1 MENRKEKDNIERI
14 IESAGEKYE
23 AAAVTEVSDGST
35 IEFEFHS
42 ERVGGLVFERVDD
55 IEISEP
61 PISEAAEES
70 APTEVREEF
79 DIPESFRVDSDYDKP
94 LKEEEPPRIWT
105 TYVPRFTEV
114 SDNYRMARTMRGAAA
129 LKKRSDAAPSA
140 PGIDPLAE
148 IDENV
153 DVAGEVVVSSPKRQD
168 LPGESISVYKFKT
181 EDEPTYDEPEE
192 EDITD
197 LESDEPEAETE
208 DEPESAAFFSE
219 PEIIEAEELLG
230 EGEEEPQIL
239 EEKNTAKAV
248 SNYYSVPLDSES
260 REPEEDADIESYA
273 WKLQR
278 GEYTSF
284 ARRDSF
290 KDKFLDR
297 LLSVKVRFFAAL
309 LIAVL
314 AAVFENLRMFGINI
328 ADQFSFA
335 NISWAI
341 PLIDMQIVLCALAL
355 CIPEL
360 VRGFRS
366 MSAGRITSTVL
377 VPVSAIVYV
386 IYCAVLMGVSPASYA
401 MFGFVFT
408 VTALM
413 LIASSYFGVS
423 ADFAA
428 FRKASRNGEKKII
441 NNKYTRTLERE
452 NKALDGVIEE
462 HKSKIARVFKT
473 LFASDI
479 FARQS
484 RVIENKFNVIVG
496 LSMGIG
502 AGAITAIIAYFA
514 CGGIVAAMAGFALV
528 AMMAFPAISH
538 IIFKLPYFHAQK
550 EAMIEDSALIGE
562 SSVDEYSGIDVV
574 AFEDTEVF
582 GPEDVSLKQVMLYG
596 AANDIS
602 KPLRQMAALF
612 SVAGGPLKPLFL
624 NSLDRHCVP
633 ASHTVIEADGISGYV
648 EGAEVMAG
656 SREYM
661 VRRGVYIPDEPVSQY
676 SAQHSTRVMYAAE
689 SGKVYAK
696 FLIRYSFSEN
706 FTMLLP
712 VLRDEGMIPLIYT
725 RDPNITNDLV
735 MTLTAGADTIRVMKK
750 MTSDGG
756 EAPVY
761 RRASSGIVT
770 VGDKNNAI
778 NMLLLSKKSL
788 KLRTRMQ
795 ALEMALMSVSAGM
808 AALLTLTR
816 MSLISS
822 LVFGGWQLLWCLA
835 VYVMSRSTYNVRK
848 IKKEENDE
856 E

>member
-1 MENRKEKDNIERI
+1 MENRKEKDSIERI

-23 AAAVTEVSDGST
+23 AAAVTEMSDGST

-61 PISEAAEES
+61 PISDVVSDE
-70 APTEVREEF
+70 PLPRDVREEF
-79 DIPESFRVDSDYDKP
+79 DIPESFTVDSDYDKP

-129 LKKRSDAAPSA
+129 IKKRSDTGSAAPQ
-140 PGIDPLAE
+140 IDPLAE

-208 DEPESAAFFSE
+208 DESESAVFLG
-219 PEIIEAEELLG
+219 EAEILG
-230 EGEEEPQIL
+230 IEEEQKEEPPKAE
-239 EEKNTAKAV
+239 EEKKPKAV

-260 REPEEDADIESYA
+260 REPEEDADIESYG

-290 KDKFLDR
+290 KDKFLDK

-309 LIAVL
+309 LLLVL
-314 AAVFENLRMFGINI
+314 AAVFENLWMFGINI
-328 ADQFSFA
+328 ADAFSFA

-360 VRGFRS
+360 IIGFRS
-366 MSAGRITSTVL
+366 MSAGRITSTLL

-386 IYCAVLMGVSPASYA
+386 IYCAVLMGVLPSSYA

-408 VTALM
+408 VSALM
-413 LIASSYFGVS
+413 LISSSYFGVS

-428 FRKASRNGEKKII
+428 FRKASKNGEKKII

-452 NKALDGVIEE
+452 NKALDGAIEE

-484 RVIENKFNVIVG
+484 HVVENKFNVIVG

-502 AGAITAIIAYFA
+502 AGAVTAIIAYFA
-514 CGGIVAAMAGFALV
+514 CGGIAAAMAGFALV
-528 AMMAFPAISH
+528 TMMAFPAISY

-550 EAMIEDSALIGE
+550 EAMNEDSVLIGE

-574 AFEDTEVF
+574 TFEDTEVF
-582 GPEDVSLKQVMLYG
+582 GSEDVSLKQVMLYG

-633 ASHTVIEADGISGYV
+633 AAHTVIEADGISGYV
-648 EGAEVMAG
+648 EGSEVMAG
-656 SREYM
+656 SREFM
-661 VRRGVYIPDEPVSQY
+661 VRRGVYIPDEPVSQH

-689 SGKVYAK
+689 AGKVYAK

-712 VLRDEGMIPLIYT
+712 VLRGEGMIPLIYT
-725 RDPNITNDLV
+725 RDPNVTNDLV

-750 MTSDGG
+750 TTCDGG

-788 KLRTRMQ
+788 KFRTRMQ

-808 AALLTLTR
+808 AALLTLMR

-822 LVFGGWQLLWCLA
+822 LVFGGWQLAWCLA